1 MDGKNFGTLF
11 AEKGFVIRNSN
22 AFIKEATNVDLT
34 ELVDKL
40 TDLEKRINS
49 SSNIVDFSKSIISKL
64 DEIDVLINSDE
75 YTKLSNSDKLR
86 AFSDCVQKIRS
97 KFAVVN
103 NYVKAEENV
112 RLQRNNNDSIVI
124 SVDQKSA
131 NLDKDTTLSPLER
144 NQQVEALFNEKL
156 MALNAYNRA
165 LANFNEYKKAYEK
178 SVKNFNL
185 VEFKNELLALA
196 NELQEASKELALSPE
211 NKEKLQNAITGVHS
225 EISYYGLES
234 IKSKEE
240 FDALCK
246 RYGLESVGLSKK
258 TEVVKDET
266 IKKEKKDEVKK
277 EKSLLESV
285 YDKLVALNPT
295 VKFALKDKAN
305 DKRFDGRIEASVP
318 VGNLNLPEDFYHMN
332 NGISNKFSTNKDQ
345 ILVEIGELKLNNEKK
360 ETKELGHP
368 LRNPDM
374 VADVFKEL
382 VLLNPD
388 VKFELKGKSNDA
400 RFDGKI
406 EASKPAS
413 GLELPDGFYYMNNG
427 ISNKFS
433 GDVNKVTIEIGE
445 LKQKEEKHIPKEYET
460 LNFAKDEENKPLV
473 LDNEKNDEKPNL
485 REDLINRLFGKL
497 NSNGEPEV
505 ERNDEAGLKPDII
518 DKAQEVVRN
527 LTKNCKVYE
536 GKHYAVKKSRT
547 AVIGSYAKTLLAFGG
562 ISTVILGAVGTPV
575 LAAAAVGVGLGA
587 AVQKLYSKLVAN
599 TDIKI
604 EALEGTKYENDPKN
618 APVSV
623 IAYHEAKDA
632 LMDIY
637 KKRKTGEIKSKA
649 KDYTE
654 EELLDDISPRF
665 GR

>member
-165 LANFNEYKKAYEK
+165 LASFNEYKKAYEK

-225 EISYYGLES
+225 EIGYYGLES

-266 IKKEKKDEVKK
+266 IKEEKKDEVKK

-445 LKQKEEKHIPKEYET
+445 LKQKEEKHTPKEYET

-547 AVIGSYAKTLLAFGG
+547 AVIGSYAKTLLTFGG

-637 KKRKTGEIKSKA
+637 KKRKTGEIKSKV

>member
-165 LANFNEYKKAYEK
+165 LASFNEYKKAYEK

-266 IKKEKKDEVKK
+266 IKEEKKDEVKK

-445 LKQKEEKHIPKEYET
+445 LKQKEEKHKPKEYET

-547 AVIGSYAKTLLAFGG
+547 AVIGSYAKTLLTFGG

-637 KKRKTGEIKSKA
+637 KKRKTGEIKSKV

>member
-165 LANFNEYKKAYEK
+165 LASFNEYKKAYEK

-266 IKKEKKDEVKK
+266 IKEEKKDEVKK

-295 VKFALKDKAN
+295 VKFVLKDKAN

-445 LKQKEEKHIPKEYET
+445 LKQKEEKHTPKEYET

-547 AVIGSYAKTLLAFGG
+547 AVIGSYAKTLLTFGG

-637 KKRKTGEIKSKA
+637 KKRKTGEIKSKV

>member
-75 YTKLSNSDKLR
+75 YTKLSNSDKLKT
-86 AFSDCVQKIRS
+86 FSDCVQKIRS

-165 LANFNEYKKAYEK
+165 LASFNEYKKAYEK

-266 IKKEKKDEVKK
+266 IKEEKKDEVKK
-277 EKSLLESV
+277 GKSLLESV

-445 LKQKEEKHIPKEYET
+445 LKQKEEKHTPKEYET

-547 AVIGSYAKTLLAFGG
+547 AVIGSYAKTLLTFGG

>member
-266 IKKEKKDEVKK
+266 IKEEKKDEVKK

-445 LKQKEEKHIPKEYET
+445 LKQKEEKHTPKEYET

-497 NSNGEPEV
+497 TSNGEPEV

-547 AVIGSYAKTLLAFGG
+547 AVIGSYAKTLLTFGG

-637 KKRKTGEIKSKA
+637 KKRKTGEIKSKV

>member
-165 LANFNEYKKAYEK
+165 LASFNEYKKAYEK

-266 IKKEKKDEVKK
+266 IKEEKKDEVKK

-445 LKQKEEKHIPKEYET
+445 LKQKEEKHKPKEYET

-547 AVIGSYAKTLLAFGG
+547 AVIGSYAKTLLTFGG

>member
-211 NKEKLQNAITGVHS
+211 NKEKLQNTITGVHS

-266 IKKEKKDEVKK
+266 IKEEKKDEVKK

-445 LKQKEEKHIPKEYET
+445 LKQKEEKHTPKEYET
-460 LNFAKDEENKPLV
+460 LNFAKDEENKPLI

-547 AVIGSYAKTLLAFGG
+547 AVIGSYAKTLLTFGG

-637 KKRKTGEIKSKA
+637 KKRKTGEIKSKV

>member
-165 LANFNEYKKAYEK
+165 LASFNEYKKAYEK

-225 EISYYGLES
+225 EIGYYGLES

-266 IKKEKKDEVKK
+266 IKEEKKDEVKK

-413 GLELPDGFYYMNNG
+413 SLELPDGFYYMNNG

-445 LKQKEEKHIPKEYET
+445 LKQKEEKHKPKEYET

-547 AVIGSYAKTLLAFGG
+547 AVIGSYAKTLLTFGG

>member
-165 LANFNEYKKAYEK
+165 LASFNEYKKAYEK

-266 IKKEKKDEVKK
+266 IKEEKKDEVKK

-445 LKQKEEKHIPKEYET
+445 LKQKEEKHTPKEYET

-547 AVIGSYAKTLLAFGG
+547 AVIGSYAKTLLTFGG

-637 KKRKTGEIKSKA
+637 KKRKTGEIKSKV